1 MNSWP
6 EPLRILKRAAGLRS
20 NNAFGVIKGKTHGCP
35 ARDPFSFLQSE
46 IDRLFDSFSGAGF
59 RRPVG
64 MQEVWP
70 RLEVK
75 ECDGLI
81 EVAAELPKVDEK
93 NIEVNVTDSRL
104 TIRGEKKPERDEKT
118 KSYRLVERSFGT
130 FERSI
135 ALPSGVDTSKVKAQ
149 QAQRRAAC
157 RNSQAGKFK
166 KDSALRASSLSR
178 GPAFASLGK
187 SHCRGWCRDASYPT
201 PLTCEASR
209 FFEHAVRGLRAAR
222 LVTE

>member
-1 MNSWP
+1 
-6 EPLRILKRAAGLRS
+6 LRS

-59 RRPVG
+59 RR
-64 MQEVWP
+64 
-70 RLEVK
+70 
-75 ECDGLI
+75 
-81 EVAAELPKVDEK
+81 
-93 NIEVNVTDSRL
+93 IEVNVTDSRL

-149 QAQRRAAC
+149 QAQGRAAC

>member
-1 MNSWP
+1 
-6 EPLRILKRAAGLRS
+6 
-20 NNAFGVIKGKTHGCP
+20 
-35 ARDPFSFLQSE
+35 
-46 IDRLFDSFSGAGF
+46 
-59 RRPVG
+59 
-64 MQEVWP
+64 
-70 RLEVK
+70 
-75 ECDGLI
+75 
-81 EVAAELPKVDEK
+81 
-93 NIEVNVTDSRL
+93 VTDSRL

-149 QAQRRAAC
+149 QAQGRAAC

>member
-1 MNSWP
+1 M
-6 EPLRILKRAAGLRS
+6 RS

-81 EVAAELPKVDEK
+81 EVAAELPRVDEK

-118 KSYRLVERSFGT
+118 KSYRL
-130 FERSI
+130 
-135 ALPSGVDTSKVKAQ
+135 
-149 QAQRRAAC
+149 
-157 RNSQAGKFK
+157 
-166 KDSALRASSLSR
+166 
-178 GPAFASLGK
+178 
-187 SHCRGWCRDASYPT
+187 
-201 PLTCEASR
+201 
-209 FFEHAVRGLRAAR
+209 
-222 LVTE
+222 